1 MLYDILEDVPME
13 NAAERKGKEDIGKC
27 VMTRKTNSPDSVTD
41 G

>member
-1 MLYDILEDVPME
+1 MLYDILEDLSID
-13 NAAERKGKEDIGKC
+13 NAAERKRREDIGKC